1 MKKES
6 PSMDAWLKEAK
17 QSEQANRIGMY
28 LVHNGVVR
36 EDAKAMVRQGETDT
50 KPVAGMYFSYD
61 EEKVNAAIEETYKME
76 GIYYIRVWLNEGD
89 LQVGDDI
96 MYVLIGGD
104 IRPHVID
111 ALQALVGTIKNS
123 CVTED
128 EKY

>member
-6 PSMDAWLKEAK
+6 PSIDAWLKEAK
-17 QSEQANRIGMY
+17 QSKQANRIGMY

-50 KPVAGMYFSYD
+50 KPVSGMYFSYD
-61 EEKVNAAIEETYKME
+61 EEKVNAAIEAAYEME
-76 GIYYIRVWLNEGD
+76 GIYYIKVWLNEGD
-89 LQVGDDI
+89 LKVGDDI

-104 IRPHVID
+104 IRPH
-111 ALQALVGTIKNS
+111 LVGTIKNS

>member
-50 KPVAGMYFSYD
+50 KPVAVMYFSYD